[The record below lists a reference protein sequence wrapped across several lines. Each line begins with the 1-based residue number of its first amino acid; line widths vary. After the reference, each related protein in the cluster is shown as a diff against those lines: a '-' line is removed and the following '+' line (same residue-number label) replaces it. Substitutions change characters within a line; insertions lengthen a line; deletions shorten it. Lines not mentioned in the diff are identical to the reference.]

1 IAEQARN
8 RWFMA
13 YCLHEMGNAA
23 RTLGAYAEAKQHY
36 QAGYA
41 LREEFA
47 DPEGMA
53 VALNHLGAVAVA
65 QREYAEAE
73 RLYQRSLAIYRK
85 IDDPGGLV
93 TALDGLARTYCAS
106 GQVQMAIHPLAHA
119 LRIATTAHFVAL
131 RLALFVT
138 IGQLLLQIGR
148 QEQALEL
155 LTFAQLHPSASHETG
170 ARARRLLDQSAS
182 PPLTR
187 AALHDR
193 LDDLDKITA
202 KLQLELATLD
212 PSYAP
217 PASITPRARL
227 LVEPLTARELE
238 LLQLLAGGLSYQ
250 EIAGRLIIAVGTVKS
265 HAHHIYAKLGVR
277 NRVQA
282 LSKAIELDLLSR

>member
-1 IAEQARN
+1 
-8 RWFMA
+8 
-13 YCLHEMGNAA
+13 
-23 RTLGAYAEAKQHY
+23 
-36 QAGYA
+36 
-41 LREEFA
+41 
-47 DPEGMA
+47 
-53 VALNHLGAVAVA
+53 
-65 QREYAEAE
+65 
-73 RLYQRSLAIYRK
+73 
-85 IDDPGGLV
+85 
-93 TALDGLARTYCAS
+93 
-106 GQVQMAIHPLAHA
+106 
-119 LRIATTAHFVAL
+119 
-131 RLALFVT
+131 
-138 IGQLLLQIGR
+138 
-148 QEQALEL
+148 
-155 LTFAQLHPSASHETG
+155 
-170 ARARRLLDQSAS
+170 
-182 PPLTR
+182 
-187 AALHDR
+187 